1 MPDDSEI
8 WTEGPSRPGA
18 GTGVVCLGV
27 SRAQRA
33 QPRAKRVETLVDL
46 ELVSITG
53 SELFNYG
60 QTVRIRPPVIFL
72 KYL

>member
-1 MPDDSEI
+1 MPDDSKI
-8 WTEGPSRPGA
+8 RTEGPSGQGA
-18 GTGVVCLGV
+18 GTGVVCFGEL
-27 SRAQRA
+27 RAQRA
-33 QPRAKRVETLVDL
+33 QPRSKRVETLVDL